1 MSNAVLVVMV
11 VTLTV
16 AGAFL
21 FIWRRRDRG
30 IVPEDGL
37 PDALHDL
44 FERHPKS

>member
-1 MSNAVLVVMV
+1 MRRLLVLMA
-11 VTLTV
+11 LMG
-16 AGAFL
+16 AAAFL

-44 FERHPKS
+44 LERRRKG

>member
-1 MSNAVLVVMV
+1 MSNAVLVIMLI
-11 VTLTV
+11 TLAG

-21 FIWRRRDRG
+21 FIWRRRDKG

-44 FERHPKS
+44 FERRPKS